1 VDRKIYNRKE
11 LHFIFPHMG
20 GSQFIEDVFHKI
32 PALPDIIFTKQEF
45 PISKE
50 FQYHAHSPFSPIA
63 LLIIQ
68 GLAQDF

>member
-1 VDRKIYNRKE
+1 
-11 LHFIFPHMG
+11 MG